1 MIDIL
6 ITIVPIFAIII
17 LGWVSHL
24 RGFIPKDFIGP
35 ANSLVFYMAI
45 PAMVFNAV
53 AKASLKA
60 HFDITVLI
68 LTLLAVVIGCGA
80 AWGLGALKGMRGGKL
95 GTYVQSGFHGNLG
108 YIGLA
113 VAYYYLG
120 DEGFVKTSILIGFM
134 MILQNL
140 LSVFVL
146 TVNSESRSDKHG
158 WTVILRKLAGNP
170 VIVSAMAGIVFSL
183 AEIPVPLV
191 VERSLD
197 ILSGLALPMALL
209 IIGGSISLDLIR
221 EKLQPVLATMGL
233 KLVLLP
239 GLGYV
244 LFRIFGL
251 PSQDFLP
258 GLILLASPA
267 ATISYV
273 MAKEMGG
280 DPDFAVASISA
291 STLLS
296 SVTFTIW
303 LKLAG

>member
-1 MIDIL
+1 MINIVT
-6 ITIVPIFAIII
+6 TIVPIFAIII

-35 ANSLVFYMAI
+35 ANSLVFYIAI

-60 HFDITVLI
+60 HFDMTVLI
-68 LTLLAVVIGCGA
+68 LTLGAVVVVYAA
-80 AWGLGALKGMRGGKL
+80 AWGLGALNGMQGGKL
-95 GTYVQSGFHGNLG
+95 GTYIQSGFHGNLG

-120 DEGFVKTSILIGFM
+120 NEGFVKTSILIGFM

-140 LSVFVL
+140 LSVLAL
-146 TVNSESRSDKHG
+146 TVNSDNRSSRHE
-158 WTVILRKLAGNP
+158 WTVVLRKIGGNP
-170 VIVSAMAGIVFSL
+170 VIVSAMAGIFFSL
-183 AEIPVPLV
+183 AEIPVPLI
-191 VERSLD
+191 VERSLG
-197 ILSGLALPMALL
+197 ILSGMALPMALL
-209 IIGGSISLDLIR
+209 IIGGSISFGLIR
-221 EKLQPVLATMGL
+221 DKLYPVLVALGL

-244 LFRIFGL
+244 LYRIFGL

-296 SVTFTIW
+296 SVTFTLW

>member
-1 MIDIL
+1 MNIIT
-6 ITIVPIFAIII
+6 TIVPIFAIII
-17 LGWVSHL
+17 LGWVSHR
-24 RGFIPKDFIGP
+24 RGFIPSEFIGP

-53 AKASLKA
+53 AKASLRT
-60 HFDITVLI
+60 HFDLSVLL
-68 LTLLAVVIGCGA
+68 LTLCAVVAGYA
-80 AWGLGALKGMRGGKL
+80 MAWASGALKRLKGGQL
-95 GTYVQSGFHGNLG
+95 GTYIQSGFHGNLG

-120 DEGFVKTSILIGFM
+120 EEGFVKTSILLGVM

-140 LSVFVL
+140 LSVLALTLNSDNNSGKRDWAVL
-146 TVNSESRSDKHG
+146 
-158 WTVILRKLAGNP
+158 LRKIVGNP
-170 VIVSAMAGIVFSL
+170 VIASALVGIVFSL

-209 IIGGSISLDLIR
+209 IIGGSISFDLIR
-221 EKLQPVLATMGL
+221 HHMRLVFSTMAI
-233 KLVLLP
+233 KLVFLP
-239 GLGYV
+239 GLGFALYR
-244 LFRIFGL
+244 LFGL
-251 PSQDFLP
+251 SAQEFLP

-280 DPDFAVASISA
+280 DPDFAAASISA

-296 SVTFTIW
+296 SITYTIW
-303 LKLAG
+303 LNLAA

>member
-1 MIDIL
+1 MMNIL
-6 ITIVPIFAIII
+6 TTIVPIFAIII
-17 LGWVSHL
+17 LGWVSNR

-35 ANSLVFYMAI
+35 ANSLVFYIAI

-60 HFDITVLI
+60 HFDLVVLI
-68 LTLLAVVIGCGA
+68 LTLCAVVAGYA
-80 AWGLGALKGMRGGKL
+80 VAWGLGALKGIRGGQL
-95 GTYVQSGFHGNLG
+95 GTFIQSGFHGNLG

-120 DEGFVKTSILIGFM
+120 NEGFVKTSILLGFM

-140 LSVFVL
+140 LAVSAL
-146 TVNSESRSDKHG
+146 TVNSENHTDRHG
-158 WTVILRKLAGNP
+158 WKYVLRKIAGNP
-170 VIVSAMAGIVFSL
+170 VIASAMVGVVFSL

-209 IIGGSISLDLIR
+209 IIGGSISFDLIR
-221 EKLQPVLATMGL
+221 EKLYPVCATMGI
-233 KLVLLP
+233 KLVFLP
-239 GLGYV
+239 ALGYA
-244 LFRIFGL
+244 LYRMFGL
-251 PSQDFLP
+251 ASQDFLP

-296 SVTFTIW
+296 SLTFTLW

>member
-1 MIDIL
+1 MINIL
-6 ITIVPIFAIII
+6 TTIVPIFAIII
-17 LGWVSHL
+17 LGWVSHR

-45 PAMVFNAV
+45 PAMVFNSV
-53 AKASLKA
+53 AKASLKT
-60 HFDITVLI
+60 HFDFTVLI
-68 LTLLAVVIGCGA
+68 LTLCAVVLGYAA
-80 AWGLGALKGMRGGKL
+80 AWGLGALNGLQGGKL
-95 GTYVQSGFHGNLG
+95 GTYIQSSFHGNLG

-120 DEGFVKTSILIGFM
+120 QEGFVKTSILLGAM

-140 LSVFVL
+140 LSVLAL
-146 TVNSESRSDKHG
+146 TVNSENRSDKHG
-158 WTVILRKLAGNP
+158 WTTMLRKIVGNP
-170 VIVSAMAGIVFSL
+170 VIASAMVGVVFSL

-209 IIGGSISLDLIR
+209 IIGGSISFELIR
-221 EKLQPVLATMGL
+221 EKLRPVLSTMGI
-233 KLVLLP
+233 KLLLLP
-239 GLGYV
+239 GLGYA
-244 LFRIFGL
+244 LYRIVGVS
-251 PSQDFLP
+251 SQDFLP

-303 LKLAG
+303 LQLAG

>member
-1 MIDIL
+1 MNIIT
-6 ITIVPIFAIII
+6 TIVPIFAIII
-17 LGWVSHL
+17 LGWVSH
-24 RGFIPKDFIGP
+24 RKGFIPSEFIGP

-53 AKASLKA
+53 AKASLRT
-60 HFDITVLI
+60 HFDLSVLL
-68 LTLLAVVIGCGA
+68 LTLCAVVAGYA
-80 AWGLGALKGMRGGKL
+80 MAWASGALKRLKGGQL
-95 GTYVQSGFHGNLG
+95 GTYIQSGFHGNLG

-120 DEGFVKTSILIGFM
+120 EEGFVKTSILLGAM
-134 MILQNL
+134 MILQNF
-140 LSVFVL
+140 LSVLAL
-146 TVNSESRSDKHG
+146 TLNSDKNSG
-158 WTVILRKLAGNP
+158 KRDWAVLLRKIVGNP
-170 VIVSAMAGIVFSL
+170 VIVSALVGIVFSL

-209 IIGGSISLDLIR
+209 IIGGSISFDLIR
-221 EKLQPVLATMGL
+221 HHMRLVFSTMAI

-239 GLGYV
+239 GLGFALYR
-244 LFRIFGL
+244 LFGL
-251 PSQDFLP
+251 SAQEFLP

-280 DPDFAVASISA
+280 DPDFAAASISA

-296 SVTFTIW
+296 SITYTIW
-303 LKLAG
+303 LNLAA

>member
-1 MIDIL
+1 MNIIT
-6 ITIVPIFAIII
+6 TIVPIFAIII
-17 LGWVSHL
+17 LGWVSHR
-24 RGFIPKDFIGP
+24 RGFIPSEFIGP

-53 AKASLKA
+53 AKASLRT
-60 HFDITVLI
+60 HFDLSVLL
-68 LTLLAVVIGCGA
+68 LTLCAVVAGYA
-80 AWGLGALKGMRGGKL
+80 MAWASGALKRLKGGQL
-95 GTYVQSGFHGNLG
+95 GTYIQSGFHGNLG

-120 DEGFVKTSILIGFM
+120 EEGFVKTSILLGAM
-134 MILQNL
+134 MILQNF
-140 LSVFVL
+140 LSVLAL
-146 TVNSESRSDKHG
+146 TLNSDKNSG
-158 WTVILRKLAGNP
+158 KRDWAVLLRKIVGNP
-170 VIVSAMAGIVFSL
+170 VIVSALVGIVFSL

-209 IIGGSISLDLIR
+209 IIGGSISFDLIR
-221 EKLQPVLATMGL
+221 HHMRLVFSTMAI
-233 KLVLLP
+233 KLVFLP
-239 GLGYV
+239 GLGFALYR
-244 LFRIFGL
+244 LFGL
-251 PSQDFLP
+251 SAQEFLP

-280 DPDFAVASISA
+280 DPDFAAASISA

-296 SVTFTIW
+296 SITYTIW
-303 LKLAG
+303 LNLAA

>member
-1 MIDIL
+1 MNIIT
-6 ITIVPIFAIII
+6 TIVPIFAIII
-17 LGWVSHL
+17 LGWVSH
-24 RGFIPKDFIGP
+24 RKGFIPSEFIGP

-53 AKASLKA
+53 AKASLRT
-60 HFDITVLI
+60 HFDLSVLL
-68 LTLLAVVIGCGA
+68 LTLCAVVAGYA
-80 AWGLGALKGMRGGKL
+80 MAWASGALKRLKGGQL
-95 GTYVQSGFHGNLG
+95 GTYIQSGFHGNLG

-120 DEGFVKTSILIGFM
+120 EEGFVKTSILLGAM
-134 MILQNL
+134 MILQNF
-140 LSVFVL
+140 LSVLAL
-146 TVNSESRSDKHG
+146 TLNSDKNSG
-158 WTVILRKLAGNP
+158 KRDWAVLLRKIVGNP
-170 VIVSAMAGIVFSL
+170 VIVSALVGIVFSL

-209 IIGGSISLDLIR
+209 IIGGSISFDLIR
-221 EKLQPVLATMGL
+221 HHMRLVFSTMAI
-233 KLVLLP
+233 KLVFLP
-239 GLGYV
+239 GLGFALYR
-244 LFRIFGL
+244 LFGL
-251 PSQDFLP
+251 SAQEFLP

-280 DPDFAVASISA
+280 DPDFAAASISA

-296 SVTFTIW
+296 SITYTIW
-303 LKLAG
+303 LNLAA

>member
-1 MIDIL
+1 MMDIL
-6 ITIVPIFAIII
+6 FTIVPIFAIII
-17 LGWVSHL
+17 LGWGAHQ
-24 RGFIPKDFIGP
+24 RGFIPNDFIGP
-35 ANSLVFYMAI
+35 ANSLVFYIAI
-45 PAMVFNAV
+45 PAMVFNSV

-60 HFDITVLI
+60 HFDVTVLI
-68 LTLLAVVIGCGA
+68 LTLCAVVVGYAA
-80 AWGLGALKGMRGGKL
+80 AWGLGALKGIQGGRL
-95 GTYVQSGFHGNLG
+95 GTFIQSGFHGNLG

-120 DEGFVKTSILIGFM
+120 SEGFVKTSILLGFM

-140 LSVFVL
+140 LAVSAL
-146 TVNSESRSDKHG
+146 TVHSDSRPG
-158 WTVILRKLAGNP
+158 RLRWAAVLRKIAGNP
-170 VIVSAMAGIVFSL
+170 VIASAMAGIVFSL

-197 ILSGLALPMALL
+197 ILSGMALPMALL
-209 IIGGSISLDLIR
+209 IIGGSISFDLIR
-221 EKLQPVLATMGL
+221 EKLNLVAATMGL

-239 GLGYV
+239 GLGFALY
-244 LFRIFGL
+244 RAFGL
-251 PSQDFLP
+251 PAQDYLP

-296 SVTFTIW
+296 SVTFTAW
-303 LKLAG
+303 LNLAG

>member
-1 MIDIL
+1 MMNIL
-6 ITIVPIFAIII
+6 TTIVPIFAIII
-17 LGWVSHL
+17 LGWVSHR
-24 RGFIPKDFIGP
+24 RGFIPKNFIGP

-53 AKASLKA
+53 AKASLKT
-60 HFDITVLI
+60 HFDLTVLI
-68 LTLLAVVIGCGA
+68 LTLCAVVFGYA
-80 AWGLGALKGMRGGKL
+80 VAWGLGALNGMQGGKL
-95 GTYVQSGFHGNLG
+95 GTYIQSSFHGNLG

-120 DEGFVKTSILIGFM
+120 QEGFVKTSILLGAM

-140 LSVFVL
+140 LAVLAL
-146 TVNSESRSDKHG
+146 TVNSDNRSGKHG
-158 WTVILRKLAGNP
+158 WTTMLRKIAGNP
-170 VIVSAMAGIVFSL
+170 VIASAMVGIVFSL

-209 IIGGSISLDLIR
+209 IIGGSISFDLIR
-221 EKLQPVLATMGL
+221 LKLRPVLSTMGI
-233 KLVLLP
+233 KLLLLP
-239 GLGYV
+239 GLGYA
-244 LFRIFGL
+244 LYRLFGL

-303 LKLAG
+303 LQLAG

>member
-6 ITIVPIFAIII
+6 TTIVPIFAIIL

-68 LTLLAVVIGCGA
+68 LTLCALVAGFAA
-80 AWGLGALKGMRGGKL
+80 AWGLGALKGIKGGEL
-95 GTYVQSGFHGNLG
+95 GTYIQSGFHGNLG

-113 VAYYYLG
+113 VAYYYMG
-120 DEGFVKTSILIGFM
+120 EEGFVKTSILIGFV
-134 MILQNL
+134 MIAQNL
-140 LSVFVL
+140 LAVTAL
-146 TVNSESRSDKHG
+146 TVNSNSRSEKHG
-158 WTVILRKLAGNP
+158 GKAVLRKIAGNP
-170 VIVSAMAGIVFSL
+170 VIASAMAGIVFSL

-209 IIGGSISLDLIR
+209 IIGGSISFDLIR
-221 EKLQPVLATMGL
+221 EKLQPVLTTMGL

-239 GLGYV
+239 GMAYGLY
-244 LFRIFGL
+244 RIFGL

-296 SVTFTIW
+296 SVTFAIW
-303 LKLAG
+303 LQLAG

>member
-6 ITIVPIFAIII
+6 TTIVPIFAIII

-24 RGFIPKDFIGP
+24 RGFIPKEFIGP
-35 ANSLVFYMAI
+35 ANSLVFYIAI
-45 PAMVFNAV
+45 PAMVFNSV

-60 HFDITVLI
+60 HFDIMVLI
-68 LTLLAVVIGCGA
+68 LTLFAVFVGCAA
-80 AWGLGALKGMRGGKL
+80 AWGLGVLKGMRGGRL
-95 GTYVQSGFHGNLG
+95 GTYIQSGFHGNLG

-113 VAYYYLG
+113 VAYYYMG
-120 DEGFVKTSILIGFM
+120 EEGFVKTSILIGFV

-146 TVNSESRSDKHG
+146 TVNSENRSDKHG
-158 WTVILRKLAGNP
+158 FTDILRKIAGNP
-170 VIVSAMAGIVFSL
+170 VIASAMAGIVFSL

-209 IIGGSISLDLIR
+209 IIGGSISFDLIR
-221 EKLQPVLATMGL
+221 EKLHPVLATMGI

-239 GLGYV
+239 GIGYA
-244 LFRIFGL
+244 LFRLFGL
-251 PSQDFLP
+251 PAQDFLP

-280 DPDFAVASISA
+280 DAEFAVASISA

-296 SVTFTIW
+296 SITFTIW
-303 LKLAG
+303 LNLAG

>member
-1 MIDIL
+1 MLNIL
-6 ITIVPIFAIII
+6 TTIVPIFAIIL

-60 HFDITVLI
+60 HFDFTVLI
-68 LTLLAVVIGCGA
+68 LTLSAMVIGCGL
-80 AWGLGALKGMRGGKL
+80 AWGLGTLKGMRGGKL
-95 GTYVQSGFHGNLG
+95 GTYIQSGFHGNLG

-120 DEGFVKTSILIGFM
+120 NEGFVKTSILIGFM

-140 LSVFVL
+140 LAVFVL
-146 TVNSESRSDKHG
+146 TVNSESGSDRHG
-158 WTVILRKLAGNP
+158 WTPILRKIAGNP
-170 VIVSAMAGIVFSL
+170 VIASAMAGIVFSL

-209 IIGGSISLDLIR
+209 IIGGSISFDLIR
-221 EKLQPVLATMGL
+221 EKLQPVLATMGV

-303 LKLAG
+303 LNLAG

>member
-1 MIDIL
+1 MMNIL
-6 ITIVPIFAIII
+6 TTIVPIFAIII
-17 LGWVSHL
+17 LGWGAHR
-24 RGFIPKDFIGP
+24 RGFIPNDFIGP
-35 ANSLVFYMAI
+35 ANSLVFYIAI

-53 AKASLKA
+53 AKASLKT
-60 HFDITVLI
+60 HFDLTVLI
-68 LTLLAVVIGCGA
+68 LTLCAVGAGYAA
-80 AWGLGALKGMRGGKL
+80 AWGLGVFNGMRGGKL
-95 GTYVQSGFHGNLG
+95 GTYIQSGFHGNLG

-120 DEGFVKTSILIGFM
+120 HEGFVKTSILLGFM
-134 MILQNL
+134 MIIQNL
-140 LSVFVL
+140 LSVLAL
-146 TVNSESRSDKHG
+146 TVNTDTRQGKRGGADM
-158 WTVILRKLAGNP
+158 LRKVAGNP
-170 VIVSAMAGIVFSL
+170 VIASAMVGMVFSL

-209 IIGGSISLDLIR
+209 IIGGSISFDLIR
-221 EKLQPVLATMGL
+221 LKLRPVIATMGL

-239 GLGYV
+239 AIGYA
-244 LFRIFGL
+244 LYRLFGL
-251 PSQDFLP
+251 SAQDFLP

-273 MAKEMGG
+273 MAKQMGG

-296 SVTFTIW
+296 SITFTVW
-303 LKLAG
+303 LNLAG

>member
-1 MIDIL
+1 MVNIL
-6 ITIVPIFAIII
+6 TTIVPIFAIII
-17 LGWVSHL
+17 LGWATHR

-35 ANSLVFYMAI
+35 ANSLVFYIAI

-53 AKASLKA
+53 SKASLKSQ
-60 HFDITVLI
+60 FNLSVLV
-68 LTLLAVVIGCGA
+68 LTFCALVVGYAA
-80 AWGLGALKGMRGGKL
+80 AWCLGVLHGMRGGKL
-95 GTYVQSGFHGNLG
+95 GTYIQSGFHGNLG

-120 DEGFVKTSILIGFM
+120 NEGFVKTSIVMGFM

-140 LSVFVL
+140 LAVLAL
-146 TVNSESRSDKHG
+146 TVNSENRSG
-158 WTVILRKLAGNP
+158 RLEWTVIPRKIAGNP
-170 VIVSAMAGIVFSL
+170 VIASAMVGIVFSL
-183 AEIPVPLV
+183 AEIPVPLI

-209 IIGGSISLDLIR
+209 IIGGSISFDLIR
-221 EKLQPVLATMGL
+221 EKLNPVLATMGI
-233 KLVLLP
+233 KLVLMP
-239 GLGYV
+239 ALGYG
-244 LFRIFGL
+244 LFRMFGL
-251 PSQDFLP
+251 ASQDFLP

-280 DPDFAVASISA
+280 DPNFAVASISA

-296 SVTFTIW
+296 SVTFTLW
-303 LKLAG
+303 LKIAG